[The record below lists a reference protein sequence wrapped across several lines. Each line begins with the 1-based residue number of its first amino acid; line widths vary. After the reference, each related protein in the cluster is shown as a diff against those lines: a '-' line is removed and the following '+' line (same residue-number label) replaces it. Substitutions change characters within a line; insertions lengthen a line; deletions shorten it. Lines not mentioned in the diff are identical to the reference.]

1 MLVIVGSDQLSID
14 QMIESRITF
23 TLMLRQKNTNNDLKV
38 CVTHLPTDRIKSRDD
53 RATKNL

>member
-1 MLVIVGSDQLSID
+1 MQLSID

-23 TLMLRQKNTNNDLKV
+23 TSMLRQKNTNNDLKV
-38 CVTHLPTDRIKSRDD
+38 CVTHLPTDRIKSGED